1 VDLAENRVDM
11 TLIAMLIGRHGNF
24 GVEAITKNV
33 SSRGW
38 VSLQEANGLS
48 TTQFWL
54 LYQPATLPRQ
64 LASFIAMTWGRED
77 LE

>member
-1 VDLAENRVDM
+1 
-11 TLIAMLIGRHGNF
+11 MLIGRHGNF
-24 GVEAITKNV
+24 GVESAITKNV

-48 TTQFWL
+48 TTLFWL
-54 LYQPATLPRQ
+54 LYQPANFTRRR
-64 LASFIAMTWGRED
+64 ASFIAMTWGRED